1 LWLLLQLSDTS
12 TAAAVTFL
20 LNGDTVSVRDDH
32 VTSLLDALR
41 EQVRC
46 RSVKDGCSPQGQ
58 CGCCTVW
65 VDGSPRV
72 ACVTAVRRVAG
83 RSVTTVEGLDPELR
97 SRWAGAF
104 ADAGASQCGFCTP
117 GILLRLASLEA
128 GSRPLTRQAVESAL
142 LAHLCRCT
150 GWQSIVEAACAALG
164 LDGRDGPELPGSDE
178 AARAPDPLLAS
189 WRAQIEGPAFQSS
202 GSDVVLGGGGFADD
216 SAPAGAL
223 VQLGAAETAPAD
235 SLGAARAGTVKV
247 QGRNSTV
254 PLVHPVTVPAG
265 EWALT
270 LQTTWVEPAY
280 LEPDA
285 SWCRPDGPPASPL
298 ANGGAFGGKRRS
310 PVVARARTLAT
321 ELQSPVRVLW
331 SREDVVRYGP
341 KRPPLALALRPDG
354 SGVVRIGRTPG
365 SPHLG
370 GLEERLRRVAPDV
383 VVEEVDIVGPP
394 VALEL
399 RGAVWVEVLAAR
411 HALAARRTEGCG
423 DGTGFA
429 DVTVPGGGRA
439 AVSVHTGAGGG
450 LSGRGTVS
458 VEVWAGELLDPVTL
472 RSYVVGAVHQALGL
486 VWSEGIAVDTAG
498 VPLDLTIRSF
508 GILAARE
515 MPQVEVT
522 LHADDRWPVNGSD
535 AVFAATVAAA
545 WIAEGVPPRWP
556 TRRGGVEHHRRVAG
570 SSGGSRS
577 HGDGSGQDREEKR

>member
-128 GSRPLTRQAVESAL
+128 GSRPVTRQAVESAL

-164 LDGRDGPELPGSDE
+164 LDGLDGPEHPGSDE

-310 PVVARARTLAT
+310 PVVARARTLAA

-365 SPHLG
+365 SPDLYE
-370 GLEERLRRVAPDV
+370 LEERLSRVAPDV
-383 VVEEVDIVGPP
+383 VVEEVDIAGPP

-411 HALAARRTEGCG
+411 HALAGRRTEGSG
-423 DGTGFA
+423 DGTGSA

-486 VWSEGIAVDTAG
+486 VWSEGIAVDAAG